1 MITKQAKK
9 QNNEIPNPKL
19 FTKKENLLMNKIKLF
34 WLLPAIAFAACSKDS
49 VEETEVLETVE
60 TSNEIVQ
67 TDLTEVANPDN
78 PGTVTDVFFAGMRIP
93 VEELEGEYV
102 YQGDILFS
110 KDMVTSEPVKLVYE
124 KGETPSPQKSVGRTS
139 GRWPNNTVYYA
150 IDGNLDNQQ
159 RVFDAI
165 KHWESNTNLTFEK
178 RSSQQ
183 NYIYFV
189 SGSGCSSYIGMV
201 GGKQNIT
208 LSSSCSTGNTIHE
221 IGHAIGLWHEQSRV
235 DRGKYVTIKYE
246 NIQSGM
252 EHNFKTYQEQGFDG
266 KEFTGSLDFESIMM
280 YGAYSFS
287 KNGQPTITRTNGS
300 TYSVQRSV
308 LSTGDKTGINNM
320 YPYKSTTST
329 TVQPT
334 APVEPVYVNGEYYS
348 VEGVMVYRDWN
359 RWWYY
364 TRSYGWKEVKLSS
377 VGFWYYV

>member
-1 MITKQAKK
+1 
-9 QNNEIPNPKL
+9 
-19 FTKKENLLMNKIKLF
+19 MNKIKLI
-34 WLLPAIAFAACSKDS
+34 WLLPAIAFVACSKDS
-49 VEETEVLETVE
+49 VEESITAETVE
-60 TSNEIVQ
+60 ASNEIVEENF
-67 TDLTEVANPDN
+67 TEVANPDN
-78 PGTVTDVFFAGMRIP
+78 PGAITDVYFAGMKIP
-93 VEELEGEYV
+93 VEEFEGDYV
-102 YQGDILFS
+102 YQGDMMFS

-139 GRWPNNTVYYA
+139 GKWPNNTVYYA
-150 IDGNLDNQQ
+150 IDANLPDQQ
-159 RVFDAI
+159 RVVDAI
-165 KHWESNTNLTFEK
+165 KHWEANTNLSFVK

-183 NYIYFV
+183 NYINFV
-189 SGSGCSSYIGMV
+189 SGSGCSSYVGMI

-208 LSSSCSTGNTIHE
+208 LSSTCSTGSTIHE

-235 DRGKYVTIKYE
+235 DREQYVTIKYE
-246 NIQSGM
+246 NIKSGM

-266 KEFTGSLDFESIMM
+266 KEFTGSLDFGSIMM

-287 KNGQPTITRTNGS
+287 KNGLPTITRSNGS

-308 LSTGDKTGINNM
+308 LSTGDKTGVNNM

-329 TVQPT
+329 TAQP
-334 APVEPVYVNGEYYS
+334 AQPVEPVYVNGEYYT

-377 VGFWYYV
+377 YGFWYYV